1 MNTSSYGMN
10 FQRGRTLIQEPITV
24 NCRYDRDEIENRLR
38 IGALTKNGTS
48 TMNFK
53 VHDSPP
59 TQNRELIEIQKNEL
73 VFITKNRSR
82 VSANNGIGA
91 SSIPVLSTLN
101 GCYKKL
107 TNEEKQMDIKKES
120 ILEEN
125 IDVIGISLVDANNH
139 TTKGNRPIST
149 TAVQIAGLNSIP
161 NTSDKRIL
169 AGELITWEIP
179 TSSEVARRK
188 GRLGMHPD
196 KVILKTVPYKLS
208 QESFLSIINQLNERS
223 WVDIQNDK
231 KIPVHMMRFLNNLKQ
246 FVEEIPGVGEDAWD
260 TILAGDKAKKSF
272 IYNLAKTFMEL
283 QESFDRRI
291 IGRATSNAMPG
302 EDFDIYLNR

>member
-1 MNTSSYGMN
+1 
-10 FQRGRTLIQEPITV
+10 
-24 NCRYDRDEIENRLR
+24 
-38 IGALTKNGTS
+38 
-48 TMNFK
+48 
-53 VHDSPP
+53 
-59 TQNRELIEIQKNEL
+59 
-73 VFITKNRSR
+73 
-82 VSANNGIGA
+82 
-91 SSIPVLSTLN
+91 
-101 GCYKKL
+101 
-107 TNEEKQMDIKKES
+107 MDIKKES

-179 TSSEVARRK
+179 SSQEVARRK

-196 KVILKTVPYKLS
+196 KVVLKTVPYKLS
-208 QESFLSIINQLNERS
+208 QESFLSIINQLSTKS
-223 WVDIQNDK
+223 WAEIQNDK
-231 KIPVHMMRFLNNLKQ
+231 KIPVHMMKFLNNLKQ
-246 FVEEIPGVGEDAWD
+246 FVEGIPGVGVAAWED
-260 TILAGDKAKKSF
+260 ILADKGKKRF